1 MAQDYAA
8 SISGV
13 ALRITRLN
21 TNGTLATGASA
32 SYVTDAFMRVSFTP
46 EIEEGDEVS
55 EKNAQGLVCVSYKA
69 PDTTKNVSIELA
81 ICEPDPELTWL
92 MCGGSLFTSGGQVVG
107 YGGPQIG
114 VDANPNG
121 VAIEVWSYAIAQG
134 ARRPTNPYYQW
145 VFPSVKLVPSG
156 DRVIENGSLANAFS
170 GTGVAN
176 TGFGLGPGAVSNW
189 PYTTVSPY
197 QYARVPNAPIGSRGF
212 VAA

>member
-13 ALRITRLN
+13 VLRVTRLN
-21 TNGTLATGASA
+21 TDGTLATGASA
-32 SYVTDAFMRVSFTP
+32 CYVTDAFMRVSFTP
-46 EIEEGDEVS
+46 EIEEGDEIS

-69 PDTTKNVSIELA
+69 PDTLKNISMELA

-92 MCGGSLFTSGGQVVG
+92 MTGGSLFTSGGQVVG
-107 YGGPQIG
+107 YSGPETG

-121 VAIEVWSYAIAQG
+121 VAVEVWSYAIASG
-134 ARRPTNPYYQW
+134 SRRPVNPYYQW

-156 DRVIENGSLANAFS
+156 DRVIENGALANAFS

-176 TGFGLGPGAVSNW
+176 TGFGDGPGTVAPW
-189 PYTTVSPY
+189 AYTTVSPY
-197 QYARVPNAPIGSRGF
+197 QYARVASAPIGSKGF
-212 VAA
+212 VTV